1 MRPQKGKCNDKSIR
15 AYVVGRS
22 TVYVSKVSAS
32 SFRRDIITWRPNSF
46 LDSITTLGLGVC
58 VCGGGAGSF
67 FVCLFRCQ
75 LGEFDVMMMNYN
87 DVIAARCVNELP
99 NGLSIWN
106 ALRVSLRYIILVS

>member
-1 MRPQKGKCNDKSIR
+1 M
-15 AYVVGRS
+15 
-22 TVYVSKVSAS
+22 
-32 SFRRDIITWRPNSF
+32 
-46 LDSITTLGLGVC
+46 C

-99 NGLSIWN
+99 NGLSI
-106 ALRVSLRYIILVS
+106 